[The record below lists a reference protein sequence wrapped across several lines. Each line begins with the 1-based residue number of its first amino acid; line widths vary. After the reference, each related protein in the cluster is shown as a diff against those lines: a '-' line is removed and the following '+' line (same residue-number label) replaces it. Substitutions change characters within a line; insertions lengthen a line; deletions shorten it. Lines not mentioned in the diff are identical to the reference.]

1 MTTEQKSIE
10 KMTVKE
16 LRAALETEYGYSKE
30 DLNTMKKPQLVG
42 LLEGELV
49 PEISD
54 FSPDNDVLAHVPP
67 EDTSSVNSE
76 AEKAEDVN
84 DVEEKL
90 SPPTIN
96 DLEWSDYVVSLME
109 YGELVNGNPTVDGLR
124 RIVGV
129 VLGDIV
135 ESHTNIV
142 QVPTKE
148 NMGRASVTH
157 TIKVLCGSGL
167 QVSVTGSADSWYKN
181 TDMPYSKF
189 PVSMAE
195 TRAEGR
201 ALRRLLKLKVVA
213 AEELSQVAQDDAE
226 HYANQLV
233 NENQIN
239 FIDVLC
245 KNTGRG
251 LDINIK
257 NLLSHIGSKAYNSI
271 REVEYDVASDAIK
284 SLSEW
289 QQSTDS
295 IPEEIKIYNVNWRL
309 EFDASNS

>member
-1 MTTEQKSIE
+1 MTTEQKSVE
-10 KMTVKE
+10 KMTVKD
-16 LRAALETEYGYSKE
+16 LRGSLEKEHGYSKE
-30 DLNTMKKPQLVG
+30 DLNTMKKSQLVG

-54 FSPDNDVLAHVPP
+54 FSP
-67 EDTSSVNSE
+67 E
-76 AEKAEDVN
+76 EDVVV
-84 DVEEKL
+84 DALSKSDAVPEEAPATENPKKESNL
-90 SPPTIN
+90 PTIN
-96 DLEWSDYVVSLME
+96 DLEWSDYVISLME

-129 VLGDIV
+129 VLGDII
-135 ESHTNIV
+135 ESHTNIA

-148 NMGRASVTH
+148 NMGRAAVSHTVT
-157 TIKVLCGSGL
+157 VLARSGL
-167 QVSVTGSADSWYKN
+167 QISATGSADSWYKN

-213 AEELSQVAQDDAE
+213 AEELSQVAQEDEE
-226 HYANQLV
+226 HYANQFI
-233 NENQIN
+233 NNNQEN
-239 FIDVLC
+239 FIDTLC

-251 LDINIK
+251 LDINVK
-257 NLLSHIGSKAYNSI
+257 NLLSHVGSKTYVSVK
-271 REVEYDVASDAIK
+271 EVEYDVAAEAIK

-289 QQSTDS
+289 QQDTDS
-295 IPEEIKIYNVNWRL
+295 IPQQIKTYDASWRL